1 MAKGRTKGE
10 KNKYWSK
17 EDKYKVIKPILE
29 FEKSSREVTRE
40 TGISNGMIS
49 NWIKIYN
56 ETGINGLENQ
66 NKPGNSL
73 SKYSNKKNLKDM
85 EKLQYGKYEIKN

>member
-1 MAKGRTKGE
+1 MTFFPFLLVALMRMMNNIKI
-10 KNKYWSK
+10 
-17 EDKYKVIKPILE
+17 VII
-29 FEKSSREVTRE
+29 TRE

-49 NWIKIYN
+49 NQIKIYN